1 MHFLLSKKGK
11 VIYMRID
18 AYNQVNQI
26 YNTDKKVKSKQVSKS
41 SKRDEVEISSFG
53 RAYQTARQAVSSEPD
68 IREEKVA
75 DIKARIQNGTY
86 EVSGEKFAEK
96 ILGRY
101 DEYI

>member
-1 MHFLLSKKGK
+1 
-11 VIYMRID
+11 MRID